1 MKDLHLLWRRHP
13 VTVLAFGLALAVA
26 LFFAVRLILFA
37 IYWAD
42 PAHRDQHPE
51 AWMTPGYVAHS
62 WHIPREELLRY
73 LDVPP
78 DLPRPATIEE
88 IARARG
94 VPVGQVIGEVEAAVA
109 ALRAS
114 QPPPGGR

>member
-1 MKDLHLLWRRHP
+1 MKDLRLLWRRHR

-26 LFFAVRLILFA
+26 LFFAVRLILSA

-42 PAHRDQHPE
+42 PSHRDQHPE

-62 WHIPREELLRY
+62 WHVPREALVQY
-73 LDVPP
+73 LDIPP
-78 DLPRPATIEE
+78 ELKRPATIEE

-94 VPVGQVIGEVEAAVA
+94 VGVDQVIREVEAALA
-109 ALRAS
+109 ELRAS
-114 QPPPGGR
+114 APPPGGQ